1 MFVVFLMSVEN
12 VVSSFEN
19 ILIVIVDIVDIF
31 FFFDDFG
38 YVYNVSLLSEGGVCI
53 VSLESSVYV

>member
-1 MFVVFLMSVEN
+1 MLVEN

-19 ILIVIVDIVDIF
+19 ILIVIVDIVEIVDIF

-53 VSLESSVYV
+53 VS